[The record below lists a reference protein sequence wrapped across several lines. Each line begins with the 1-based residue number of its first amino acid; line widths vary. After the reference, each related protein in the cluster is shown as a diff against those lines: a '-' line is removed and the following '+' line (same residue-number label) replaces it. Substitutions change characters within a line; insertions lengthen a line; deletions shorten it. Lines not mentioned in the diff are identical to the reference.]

1 MIFEAINEKRS
12 PSKQMTFEESKVMKY
27 NVFGVCFMLIIV

>member
-12 PSKQMTFEESKVMKY
+12 PSKQITFEESKVMKC
-27 NVFGVCFMLIIV
+27 NVFDFFNVC